1 MSYCTSSPTKSSILY
16 CYMSSSSTT
25 GKKTSSRSD
34 EGSICW
40 YIPVSPISCPRAG
53 FDIWGV
59 ESFVHCLISESTY
72 SAIPTILRTILR
84 FLPWVTISVARFRQA
99 PTPTPASDNNYGIVH
114 KRNKRPSTPSSR
126 TLIKILG

>member
-1 MSYCTSSPTKSSILY
+1 MSYCTSAPTKSSILY

-34 EGSICW
+34 ADIFWC
-40 YIPVSPISCPRAG
+40 IPVSPISCPRAG

-59 ESFVHCLISESTY
+59 ESFVRYLISESTH

-99 PTPTPASDNNYGIVH
+99 PTPTPTSDNNHGIVH